1 MVIIFIMLVFMLY
14 YLIKTKENLNNFE
27 NFNNNFKHPK
37 LINTCFSKKEI
48 DTFKNY
54 YKFSKIVY
62 GKNSVCYLTP
72 TNVLDD
78 IPIISWNGYYINN
91 FCVDKK
97 YRRKGYATQLLHKI
111 INTSKKEDKDHLIL
125 QVSDTNI
132 EAKQLYYKM
141 GFVDHLKGTD
151 KEKNIKLFLVKYL

>member
-1 MVIIFIMLVFMLY
+1 MIIFIILVAILY
-14 YLIKTKENLNNFE
+14 YLIKTKEEFVNYFR
-27 NFNNNFKHPK
+27 HPK
-37 LINTCFSKKEI
+37 LINTCFSDNEI
-48 DTFKNY
+48 NSFTNY

-72 TNVLDD
+72 TNVIND

-97 YRRKGYATQLLHKI
+97 YRRKGYGTELLHKI

-151 KEKNIKLFLVKYL
+151 KENNIKLFLVKYL